1 MEETMTVEEQY
12 MDVLQNIEFGIV
24 LTYKDHREIS
34 DYNVMRTLEALI
46 DRYTGEKVGRPQRH
60 FLLSNVEL
68 ILLENVHRM
77 CEWRLGRWT
86 LTDDPQKAEVATPTP
101 KTIDEIIL
109 CLKRVLKSVKRWNK
123 SGGMRG
129 YLDFIVQYVK

>member
-1 MEETMTVEEQY
+1 MEETMTVEDQY
-12 MDVLQNIEFGIV
+12 IDVLQNLEFGIV

-34 DYNVMRTLEALI
+34 DYNVMRALEAHI

-60 FLLSNVEL
+60 FLLSNVEF
-68 ILLENVHRM
+68 ILLENVRRM